1 MIFIYFFLDE
11 NQCNRIYEN
20 SNTHNITNTI
30 ENTELELT
38 CDNSPRII
46 INNKEES
53 YLNCDNNN
61 HKRENGVSINQ
72 ENSDFALRIRGLST
86 AAQLEKLLDD
96 SCNHVTKSCDHVTN
110 NSCNHMINNSCDH
123 LTTSDLKGFDNIC
136 NVSKDV
142 QKCWENCDARKLSQ
156 ARNK

>member
-1 MIFIYFFLDE
+1 MIFVFFVDE

-20 SNTHNITNTI
+20 SNTQNITDRI

-46 INNKEES
+46 INNKEDS

-61 HKRENGVSINQ
+61 HKSENGVSINQ
-72 ENSDFALRIRGLST
+72 ENSDFARRIELST

-96 SCNHVTKSCDHVTN
+96 SCNHVT
-110 NSCNHMINNSCDH
+110 NNSCDH
-123 LTTSDLKGFDNIC
+123 MINNSDLKGFDNIC
-136 NVSKDV
+136 NVPKDV
-142 QKCWENCDARKLSQ
+142 QKCVENCDARKISQ